1 MLNAAVPIPA
11 VILAPEPPQPAAAI
25 VVAVAMMIGAHV
37 EKDDVQVVNPT
48 PPLRPNLA
56 LLDPTSA
63 ELCRDN
69 LTSPGQWML
78 STCRID

>member
-1 MLNAAVPIPA
+1 
-11 VILAPEPPQPAAAI
+11 
-25 VVAVAMMIGAHV
+25 MMIGAHV

-56 LLDPTSA
+56 VVVDPTSA

-69 LTSPGQWML
+69 PTSPADVVHMP
-78 STCRID
+78 D